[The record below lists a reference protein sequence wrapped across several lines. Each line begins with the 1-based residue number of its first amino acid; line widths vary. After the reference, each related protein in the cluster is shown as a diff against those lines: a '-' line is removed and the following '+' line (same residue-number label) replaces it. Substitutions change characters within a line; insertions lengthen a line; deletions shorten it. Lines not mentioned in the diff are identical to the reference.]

1 MIIPRTAIAK
11 MELVILTD
19 DRVLRWRCLS
29 CVLLAC
35 KEMIKCGGNS
45 NIREPGLHTSG
56 SRIEELLLDPYGVR
70 RSIFE
75 AVDPS
80 SILSP
85 DAS

>member
-1 MIIPRTAIAK
+1 

-19 DRVLRWRCLS
+19 DGVLSWRCLS

-35 KEMIKCGGNS
+35 KEVIKYGGNS
-45 NIREPGLHTSG
+45 NIRKPGLHTSD
-56 SRIEELLLDPYGVR
+56 SRLEELLLDPYGLR

-85 DAS
+85 HAS